1 MLFNSA
7 EFCLLFFP
15 LVTALYF
22 LLPKN
27 LRWLLLLGAS
37 CWFYMAFVPLF
48 ILILAFTIGVDY
60 VAGIAIERSGGT
72 KRKAYLVASIIAN
85 VGVLAI
91 FKYWDF
97 LNGNLE
103 ALFGGIGITNHVPKL
118 REWTFFGFLPA
129 GMVLPIGLSFHTFQS
144 LSYTIEVYR
153 GHQKAER
160 RFGIF
165 ALYVM
170 FYPQLV
176 AGPIERPGN
185 LLNQLNATDG
195 QGIRSDF
202 EYVRVV
208 QGLKQM
214 LWGFFKK
221 LVIADR
227 CGVLVDEVYGDPAH
241 YGAASLVLATVLFAL
256 QIYGDF
262 SGYTDIALGAARVM
276 GFNLMVNFRT
286 PYRSASISEFWGRW
300 HISLSSWFR
309 DYLYIPLGG
318 NRVAKWRWYFNLFF
332 VFLVSGLWHGAN
344 WTYVIWGGLHGSYL
358 VLALVFAAFWK
369 RADGLTGLSGLPVL
383 KRALNVA
390 LTFLLVTAAWVFF
403 RANKVDDAFLLYER
417 VLTTPWSVADLMDLR
432 GNVSTGHFETTLLLV
447 PVFLLIDPL
456 YDAWTK
462 GERRAPSGWQ
472 GRFTFAALAAAILIL
487 GYFGSTSFIYF
498 QF

>member
-15 LVTALYF
+15 LVTGLYF

-27 LRWLLLLGAS
+27 WRWLLLLLAS

-48 ILILAFTIGVDY
+48 ILILAFTIGVDF
-60 VAGIAIERSGGT
+60 VAGIAIARSEGPR
-72 KRKAYLVASIIAN
+72 RKAYLVASIIAN
-85 VGVLAI
+85 VGVLAV

-97 LNGNLE
+97 LNGNLT
-103 ALFGGIGITNHVPKL
+103 ALFAGMGLEYHVPKL
-118 REWTFFGFLPA
+118 HEWTFFGFLPA

-153 GHQKAER
+153 KHQQAER
-160 RFGIF
+160 RFGTF

-195 QGIRSDF
+195 HGIRSDF
-202 EYVRVV
+202 DHHRVV

-227 CGVLVDEVYGDPAH
+227 CAALVDIGYTHPAAQD
-241 YGAASLVLATVLFAL
+241 GGSLLLATLFFAF
-256 QIYGDF
+256 QIYCDF

-276 GFNLMVNFRT
+276 GFNLMVNFCT

-318 NRVAKWRWYFNLFF
+318 NRVAKWRWYTNLFI

-344 WTYVIWGGLHGSYL
+344 WTYVTWGGLHGSYL
-358 VLALVFAAFWK
+358 VLALMFAPLWK
-369 RADGLTGLSGLPVL
+369 RTSGASGRAEQHGFR
-383 KRALNVA
+383 RALNVLA
-390 LTFLLVTAAWVFF
+390 TFLLVAFAWIFF
-403 RANKVDDAFLLYER
+403 RASHVADAFTVIHRIFDPSTWTDGPWGIVHADPPGSFFLTVFV
-417 VLTTPWSVADLMDLR
+417 VL
-432 GNVSTGHFETTLLLV
+432 
-447 PVFLLIDPL
+447 VFVIIDPL
-456 YDAWTK
+456 CDALVK
-462 GERRAPSGWQ
+462 GERHLTAFSAEVAWISGLLLACLFI
-472 GRFTFAALAAAILIL
+472 GRHGAT
-487 GYFGSTSFIYF
+487 TFIYF